1 LKVLIIE
8 DSFEVAEAVSLCLQ
22 VRWPQA
28 KIAVAPEGNRGLK
41 MLKADKFDIV
51 ILDINLPDIDG
62 FEVLKQMRLFSD
74 VPTIILTV
82 REKED
87 EQVAGLEI
95 GADDYIVKPFRPRD
109 LVARVNA
116 ILRRIESPRHPQEQ
130 HSVYLGK
137 LILNL
142 TNNKLQIGDLE
153 ATLTPTESR
162 LLYTLM
168 ENAERTVSNEKI
180 SQAVWGKDSANTEPV
195 RTYIRRL
202 RDKLHDNPARI
213 ILTEHGE
220 GYRLVTP
227 K

>member
-1 LKVLIIE
+1 MKVLIIE